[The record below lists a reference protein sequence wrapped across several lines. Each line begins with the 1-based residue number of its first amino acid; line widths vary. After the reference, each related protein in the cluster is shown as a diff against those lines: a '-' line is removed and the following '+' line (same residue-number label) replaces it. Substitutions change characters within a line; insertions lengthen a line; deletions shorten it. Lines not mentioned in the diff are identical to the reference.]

1 MTEAMKIILSTQ
13 PADARW
19 GEKATYSINNDG
31 ITLHLNGADDLGLI
45 QRAARKIDG
54 LGIKHVQLSG
64 EGWDADR
71 CWAFWQGY
79 KAPKGTRKVVW
90 PDLDDAQRQEL
101 DNRLMIIDWV
111 RDTINAPAE
120 ELGPSQLAQ
129 RAVDLISNVAG
140 DRVTYRITKGEDL
153 REQGYMGLHTVGRGS
168 ERSPVLLALDY
179 NPTGDKEAPVYACL
193 VGKGITFDSGG
204 YSIKQTAFMDSM
216 KSDMGGA
223 TTVTGALAFAI
234 TRGLNKRVKLFL
246 CCADNLISGN
256 AFKLG
261 DIITYRNGKKV
272 EVMNTDAEG
281 RLVLAD
287 GLIDAS
293 AQKPELIID
302 AATLTGAA
310 KTALGNDYHA
320 LFSFDDAL
328 AGRLLASASQENE
341 PFWRLPLAEFHRS
354 QLPSN
359 FAELNNTGSA
369 AYPAGASTAAGFLS
383 HFVEN
388 YQQGW
393 QRDDLLLEEGAVELP
408 EGEFN
413 AAFNPE
419 AVVKVTDVLLA
430 SHENTAQIIDARPAA
445 RFNAEVDEPRP
456 GLRRGHIPGAL
467 NVPWTELVREGELKT
482 TDELDAIFF
491 GRGVSYDKPIIVSCG
506 SGVTAAVVLLAL
518 ATLDVPNV
526 KLYDGAWSEWGARAD
541 LPVEPVK

>member
-1 MTEAMKIILSTQ
+1 MTEAMKITLSTQ

-19 GEKATYSINNDG
+19 GDKAAYSINDEG
-31 ITLHLNGADDLGLI
+31 IALHLTGRDDAGLI

-54 LGIKHVQLSG
+54 MGIKHVALAG
-64 EGWDADR
+64 EGWDVERA
-71 CWAFWQGY
+71 WAFRAGY
-79 KAPKGTRKVVW
+79 KGPKGTRQVQW

-101 DNRLMIIDWV
+101 DNRLTIIDWV

-120 ELGPSQLAQ
+120 ELGPEQLAQ
-129 RAVDLISNVAG
+129 RAVDLLCSVAC
-140 DRVTYRITKGEDL
+140 DRVTYRITKGDDL
-153 REQGYMGLHTVGRGS
+153 REQNYMGLHTVGRGS
-168 ERSPVLLALDY
+168 ERPPVLLALDY
-179 NPTGDKEAPVYACL
+179 NPTGDKDAPVYACL

-204 YSIKQTAFMDSM
+204 YSIKQSAFMDSM

-223 TTVTGALAFAI
+223 ATVTGALAFAI

-261 DIITYRNGKKV
+261 DIIRYRNGKNV

-293 AQKPELIID
+293 AQHPQLIID
-302 AATLTGAA
+302 MATLTGAA

-320 LFSFDDAL
+320 LFTFDDTL
-328 AGRLLASASQENE
+328 AGRLLTSAAQENE
-341 PFWRLPLAEFHRS
+341 PFWRLPLAEFHRN

-388 YQQGW
+388 Y
-393 QRDDLLLEEGAVELP
+393 
-408 EGEFN
+408 
-413 AAFNPE
+413 
-419 AVVKVTDVLLA
+419 
-430 SHENTAQIIDARPAA
+430 
-445 RFNAEVDEPRP
+445 
-456 GLRRGHIPGAL
+456 
-467 NVPWTELVREGELKT
+467 REGWLHIDCSATYRKAPVEQW
-482 TDELDAIFF
+482 
-491 GRGVSYDKPIIVSCG
+491 
-506 SGVTAAVVLLAL
+506 AAG
-518 ATLDVPNV
+518 ATGL
-526 KLYDGAWSEWGARAD
+526 GARTIAN
-541 LPVEPVK
+541 LLIA